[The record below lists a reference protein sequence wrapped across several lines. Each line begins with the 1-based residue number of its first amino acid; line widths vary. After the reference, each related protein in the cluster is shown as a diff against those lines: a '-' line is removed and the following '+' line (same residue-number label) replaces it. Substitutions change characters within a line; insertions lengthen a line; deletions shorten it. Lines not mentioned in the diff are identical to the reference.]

1 MRKEE
6 VNFDYLKDKNPFK
19 VPEGY
24 MEGLTDQIMNVLPEK
39 QEDEVDPVFFM
50 DRIRPWLYMVAVFVG
65 LGLFFKAILGIDSS
79 ESKSAGRELLVLT
92 ENQNEFSVDLEQNE
106 NEEYLDYLEAQY
118 VNYLMDEEL
127 HAFR

>member
-6 VNFDYLKDKNPFK
+6 VNFDHLKDKNPFK